1 MLLKF
6 YVLRKFL
13 DLPKKERQIISKA
26 FFLLIL
32 VRLGLWLLPFKI
44 LQKALETLFP
54 PPVMSEPQVTI
65 PVAPETISRAVRA
78 ASPYVPSATCLT
90 QALTLRALL
99 AREGIASKLE
109 IGVTHD
115 DEAGFAAH
123 AWLEAGGRVVIGGE
137 RLDRYTRLERR
148 E

>member
-1 MLLKF
+1 MKLR
-6 YVLRKFL
+6 VLRKFL
-13 DLPKKERQIISKA
+13 DLPKKERQILAKA

-32 VRLGLWLLPFKI
+32 VRLGLWLLPFRT
-44 LQKALETLFP
+44 LQKTLETLFP
-54 PPVMSEPQVTI
+54 PPVTSDAEAAT

-99 AREGIASKLE
+99 SRVGIPSELE
-109 IGVTHD
+109 IGVTRD
-115 DEAGFAAH
+115 DEEGFAAH

>member
-1 MLLKF
+1 MKF
-6 YVLRKFL
+6 NVLRKFL

-44 LQKALETLFP
+44 LQKTLDTIFP
-54 PPVMSEPQVTI
+54 LPVISEAKATV
-65 PVAPETISRAVRA
+65 PVAPETISWAVRA
-78 ASPYVPSATCLT
+78 VSPYVPSATCLT

-99 AREGIASKLE
+99 AREGIASKLK

>member
-1 MLLKF
+1 MKVN
-6 YVLRKFL
+6 VLRKFL
-13 DLPKKERQIISKA
+13 DLPKNERQIIPKA

-32 VRLGLWLLPFKI
+32 VRLGLWLLPFKT
-44 LQKALETLFP
+44 LQKTLEALFP
-54 PPVMSEPQVTI
+54 PPVISEAQATV
-65 PVAPETISRAVRA
+65 PVVPETISWAVRA

-99 AREGIASKLE
+99 AREGISSKLE

-137 RLDRYTRLERR
+137 RLDRYTRLERQ